1 MFGTS
6 PVVGSIAPVSGEGAD
21 GAFGWTAEYVANQ
34 RSISERSKVW
44 PSHVVT
50 GSSITS
56 ALIGQM
62 N

>member
-1 MFGTS
+1 MEVTG
-6 PVVGSIAPVSGEGAD
+6 VQRRHCQDGAD